1 MQHIQHNLARA
12 QQRMQHQADKHR
24 QERSFDVG
32 DWVYVKLQPHIQQ
45 SIQRQSNQKLSYK
58 YFGPY
63 LILQT
68 IGKVAYKLQL
78 PATSQVHPMLH
89 VSQLKKALPPD
100 ASLSKDVE
108 MQLLLTLDTL
118 PPSQVL
124 AERLNLVGRRVIPTV
139 LVQRE
144 SCPEHWA
151 TWEPAAT
158 ISKLIPRALS
168 TSTTASRRC
177 VAT

>member
-1 MQHIQHNLARA
+1 
-12 QQRMQHQADKHR
+12 MQHQAYKHR
-24 QERSFDVG
+24 QERTFAVG
-32 DWVYVKLQPHIQQ
+32 DWVYVKLHPHIQQ
-45 SIQRQSNQKLSYK
+45 SVQRRSNQKLSYK
-58 YFGPY
+58 YFEPY

-68 IGKVAYKLQL
+68 VGKVAYKLQL
-78 PATSQVHPMLH
+78 PATSQIHPVLH
-89 VSQLKKALPPD
+89 VSQLKKTLPPN
-100 ASLSKDVE
+100 ASLSKDAE

-151 TWEPAAT
+151 T
-158 ISKLIPRALS
+158 
-168 TSTTASRRC
+168 
-177 VAT
+177 

>member
-1 MQHIQHNLARA
+1 MQHIQQNLARA

-24 QERSFDVG
+24 QERTFAVG
-32 DWVYVKLQPHIQQ
+32 DWVYVKLQPHIQH
-45 SIQRQSNQKLSYK
+45 SVQRRSNHKLSYK

-68 IGKVAYKLQL
+68 IGKVAYKVQL
-78 PATSQVHPMLH
+78 PATSQIHPVLH

-100 ASLSKDVE
+100 ASLSTDAE
-108 MQLLLTLDTL
+108 LSLLLTMDTL

-124 AERLNLVGRRVIPTV
+124 AERLSLVGCHVTPSL

-144 SCPEHWA
+144 SCAMHWA

-158 ISKLIPRALS
+158 IFDLIPRALA
-168 TSTTASRRC
+168 TATTASRGR
-177 VAT
+177 ATT